1 MVACDGILN
10 SETTEGAEKSSYLY
24 HGGKQKRVAVM
35 WGGTGELSCGEE
47 EELLLQGA
55 KNYYLMLLI
64 FKECL
69 PFYEKSL
76 MSPGYLLFPSRKGK
90 YDVKI
95 FSCC

>member
-47 EELLLQGA
+47 EELLLLLLLLLQ
-55 KNYYLMLLI
+55 KLLI

-76 MSPGYLLFPSRKGK
+76 MSPGYLLFPSRKGR
-90 YDVKI
+90 
-95 FSCC
+95 